1 MRGGTACEYCWWL
14 LCCVDIHGCKVV
26 IGDNAGAVVVWSA
39 ALAGMWSTGV
49 GKMRLAG
56 GRLYVRW
63 MGNGPGVVMAGDT
76 RGDRWEIVDVEVE
89 SLGDWLQALAVAGNI
104 VRAHKY
110 VWSWGYH
117 LKHEVE
123 CWVLQKTVCAMTLHC
138 LLVAAAPGVAASSLS
153 SIQWASSRGTSPS

>member
-1 MRGGTACEYCWWL
+1 MRGGTACGYCWWQ
-14 LCCVDIHGCKVV
+14 LCCADNHRCKVV

-39 ALAGMWSTGV
+39 AHAGMLSTGV

-76 RGDRWEIVDVEVE
+76 RGGRWEIVDVEVE

-104 VRAHKY
+104 ETAHIY
-110 VWSWGYH
+110 VWSWGC
-117 LKHEVE
+117 HEIE
-123 CWVLQKTVCAMTLHC
+123 C
-138 LLVAAAPGVAASSLS
+138 
-153 SIQWASSRGTSPS
+153 